1 MVLDQVAVPALVPV
15 LDLDL
20 AADQVAAAE
29 AVRAVGQAPAVAVD
43 LGAVAVLVP
52 VLAPEQDRAR
62 VAVLV
67 MDLVAGLDLARVVVP
82 AVALVQDLVRVAT
95 FATAF
100 ASTSGT
106 ISTKHGFSCITPA
119 L

>member
-1 MVLDQVAVPALVPV
+1 MVLDQVAVLGQVLVR
-15 LDLDL
+15 DLG
-20 AADQVAAAE
+20 ADQVAAAE
-29 AVRAVGQAPAVAVD
+29 AVRAAGQGPAVEVD
-43 LGAVAVLVP
+43 LGAVAVLV
-52 VLAPEQDRAR
+52 LAREQDRAR

-67 MDLVAGLDLARVVVP
+67 LDQVAGLDLARVVVP

-100 ASTSGT
+100 AFTSGT

-119 L
+119 P